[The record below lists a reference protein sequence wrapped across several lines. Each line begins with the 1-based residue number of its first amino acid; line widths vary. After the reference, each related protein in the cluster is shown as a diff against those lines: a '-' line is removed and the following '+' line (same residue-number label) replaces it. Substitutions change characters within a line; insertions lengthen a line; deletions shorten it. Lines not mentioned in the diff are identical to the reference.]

1 MPNWA
6 TNTIE
11 FTATPERLGR
21 VRDAVRTDTS
31 GGEFDFDVLCP
42 MPDELRGSISPMR
55 VLPDLSAL
63 TEFASAHHYEVD
75 SAAGTALMVAGRER
89 GTVAMTSATA
99 DRLIAMYGATNW
111 YDWRRANWGTKWTG
125 HAPEVLLD
133 EPRRLVVRFGTA
145 WTAPHG
151 LLAHLASQ
159 GIASIGVT
167 IHEDGCEV
175 EFLGDESTIAEVF
188 VVEEESVTFGDDSE
202 DTYTIRQVALLH

>member
-11 FTATPERLGR
+11 FTATPERLRR

-31 GGEFDFDVLCP
+31 GGEFDFDLLWP
-42 MPDELRGSISPMR
+42 MPDELRGSNSLMK

-63 TEFASAHHYEVD
+63 TEFASANHYEVD
-75 SAAGTALMVAGRER
+75 SVAGTAWVVARGERE
-89 GTVAMTSATA
+89 TVAMTSATA
-99 DRLIAMYGATNW
+99 DRLIAMHGATNW
-111 YDWRRANWGTKWTG
+111 RDWRRANWGTKWTG
-125 HAPEVLLD
+125 RAPEVLLD
-133 EPRRLVVRFGTA
+133 EPGRLVVRFDTA
-145 WTAPHG
+145 WTAPNG
-151 LLAHLASQ
+151 LLAHLARQ